1 MRHDY
6 PQFKA
11 RLEPEVK
18 AWLKQKAEAA
28 ERSQTWLINHLI
40 KEAMRHDRQPA
51 AQK

>member
-1 MRHDY
+1 MKHTH

-18 AWLKQKAEAA
+18 AWLEQRAEAT

-40 KEAMRHDRQPA
+40 KEAMRHDQQA
-51 AQK
+51 APQK